1 MNLMSLRFNIV
12 VLSTGNEEV
21 PGQKGCPTGSET
33 EGSLHR
39 NKGQSYGGTNLQ
51 VRILIGFIKKLY
63 LS

>member
-21 PGQKGCPTGSET
+21 PGQKGCSTGSET

-39 NKGQSYGGTNLQ
+39 NKGQSYGGTNMQ
-51 VRILIGFIKKLY
+51 VRKSL
-63 LS
+63 